1 MTISL
6 IGQKGIPAKT
16 GGVER
21 YTEELAIRL
30 VERGHDVVCY
40 TRPGYSP
47 GLKTY
52 KGVRLVTSPTVKQK
66 HIETIIATISSM
78 LHSRFR
84 VDPELIIVHSIGPAL
99 LLPFMRLLFPRIRII
114 SIFQSRDDTHAK
126 WGSLSRLLLKLGA
139 WCSSHFATD
148 TYTVSR
154 EIQEY
159 CWDTLGRFI
168 PMIPNGISL
177 VDQHVLTRPRN
188 IRNGSQFQMSNSEVR
203 FVMVSRLIPH
213 KRLEDA
219 IKAIQMLPMPVTLD
233 VYGDEPVGV
242 SGYRKDLERIAAAGS
257 QNVVFHG
264 TRPSTE
270 IQTALKNARAFIHCS
285 ESEGASLAV
294 LEALGANTPLILS
307 DIPSHQELE
316 GPGIWRFPVGD
327 VNGLHHQIVA
337 MMNNPV
343 TPSAQPWQAWPIIV
357 SQVETLA
364 LQRS

>member
-21 YTEELAIRL
+21 YTEELAVRL
-30 VERGHDVVCY
+30 AERGHDVVCY

-47 GLKTY
+47 GLKSY
-52 KGVRLVTSPTVKQK
+52 KGVRLVTSPTIKQK
-66 HIETIIATISSM
+66 HIETIFATLTSM

-99 LLPFMRLLFPRIRII
+99 LLPLMRLFFPRIRII

-126 WGSLSRLLLKLGA
+126 WGSVSRVLLKLGA
-139 WCSSHFATD
+139 WCSAHFATD
-148 TYTVSR
+148 TFTVSR
-154 EIQEY
+154 EIQDY
-159 CWDTLGRFI
+159 CWDVLGRFI

-177 VDQHVLTRPRN
+177 VDQHVQANPSKIVSTE
-188 IRNGSQFQMSNSEVR
+188 STSSELHL
-203 FVMVSRLIPH
+203 VMVSRLIPH
-213 KRLEDA
+213 KRVEDA
-219 IKAIQMLPMPVTLD
+219 ILAVQSLPFPITLD
-233 VYGDEPVGV
+233 IFGDEPTGV
-242 SGYRKDLERIAAAGS
+242 SGYRRHLTQLASTGT
-257 QNVVFHG
+257 QNIVFHG
-264 TRPSTE
+264 TRPSAE
-270 IQTALKNARAFIHCS
+270 IHSSLKQARAFIHCS

-294 LEALGANTPLILS
+294 LEALGAQVPLILS

-327 VNGLHHQIVA
+327 VEGLRHQILSMIA
-337 MMNNPV
+337 HPV
-343 TPSAQPWQAWPIIV
+343 TPIAQPWQSWPIIV

-364 LQRS
+364 ILGN